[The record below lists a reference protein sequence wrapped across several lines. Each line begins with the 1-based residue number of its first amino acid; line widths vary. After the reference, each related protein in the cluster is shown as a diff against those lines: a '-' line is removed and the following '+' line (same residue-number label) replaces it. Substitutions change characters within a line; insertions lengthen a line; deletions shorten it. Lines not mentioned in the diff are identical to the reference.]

1 MRRNIA
7 VVGAVV
13 VLVGAISVVAWAA
26 KPQAD
31 LAKLKAPVTFTVIEH
46 ATTDVGID
54 SDGSGSDTT
63 GDLLTWHNRVFGP
76 ANKYV
81 VGHDQGDCIRIDPAA
96 GSWECRWIT
105 WVPGGAL
112 TVEGPFYDTHDNALA
127 ITGGLGRY
135 RNAEG
140 TMLLKA
146 RKGGAEYAF
155 IFRVIPG

>member
-1 MRRNIA
+1 MRRIIA

-13 VLVGAISVVAWAA
+13 VLVGAISVVAWAT
-26 KPQAD
+26 KPEV
-31 LAKLKAPVTFTVIEH
+31 AKLKAPVTFTVIEH

-54 SDGSGSDTT
+54 TDRNGGDST
-63 GDLLTWHNRVFGP
+63 GDLLTWHNRIFGP

-81 VGHDQGDCIRIDPAA
+81 VGRDQGDCIRIDPAA
-96 GSWECRWIT
+96 GTWECRWIT

-112 TVEGPFYDTHDNALA
+112 TVEGPFYDTHDNSLA

-135 RNAEG
+135 RNAQG
-140 TMLLKA
+140 TMFLKA

-155 IFRVIPG
+155 TFHVIPG